1 MCLRYRALD
10 GSVSD
15 WGCSPATPS
24 SGVPQWIA
32 RLLRAVGP
40 GHISLQR
47 QISVYGLQVGTLG
60 VESDDASL
68 LQHQWRSVRDL
79 LALSAVTLLA
89 LDLLALLVI
98 GRALRPTASIL
109 AAVEQLGDGLYELR
123 VPALRP
129 REFTAIAQGINRLA
143 VRLADSDAARAQLT
157 ARLFRLQ
164 EQERRELAH
173 ELHEQFGQCVS
184 ALGALSA
191 SLRQSV
197 IAGDRLTEA
206 DVMPLE
212 IAVEQMLDSLRGMLQ
227 RMSQP
232 PLQGQGLRSALADLV
247 TAWQIRVHD
256 TPRIAFDAD
265 AGTDSVPNN
274 EYALCVYRVVQECL
288 SNIARHA
295 PASRMACVHIR
306 REAHR
311 LRLRVS
317 NDLGTVTDQRLVQG
331 SGMGLKLR
339 RTCAIA
345 PRLLVGRSLGGGVR
359 RMRGPAPGR
368 LMNERAP
375 VRLLLADDHAI
386 VRAGYRHL
394 LDRQESYTVIAEAQ
408 TAEEAYALY
417 RQHRPDVV
425 VTDLAMPGAT
435 GLEAIQRILRADA
448 AARVLV
454 FSMHVSP
461 DFALAALRAG
471 ALGYVTKSSP
481 PDVLLRAIAD
491 VLVGRQVLSPDIAQ
505 ALALARL
512 PGQRRPLEDLTPRE
526 FDVLCMLVSPTSV
539 PDIAQRLHLSV
550 KTVHNLH
557 YQIKAKLAVDSDI
570 ELTRLALSWGL
581 DLLPVCEQRQL

>member
-1 MCLRYRALD
+1 
-10 GSVSD
+10 
-15 WGCSPATPS
+15 
-24 SGVPQWIA
+24 
-32 RLLRAVGP
+32 
-40 GHISLQR
+40 
-47 QISVYGLQVGTLG
+47 
-60 VESDDASL
+60 
-68 LQHQWRSVRDL
+68 
-79 LALSAVTLLA
+79 
-89 LDLLALLVI
+89 
-98 GRALRPTASIL
+98 
-109 AAVEQLGDGLYELR
+109 
-123 VPALRP
+123 
-129 REFTAIAQGINRLA
+129 
-143 VRLADSDAARAQLT
+143 
-157 ARLFRLQ
+157 
-164 EQERRELAH
+164 
-173 ELHEQFGQCVS
+173 
-184 ALGALSA
+184 
-191 SLRQSV
+191 
-197 IAGDRLTEA
+197 
-206 DVMPLE
+206 
-212 IAVEQMLDSLRGMLQ
+212 
-227 RMSQP
+227 
-232 PLQGQGLRSALADLV
+232 
-247 TAWQIRVHD
+247 
-256 TPRIAFDAD
+256 
-265 AGTDSVPNN
+265 
-274 EYALCVYRVVQECL
+274 
-288 SNIARHA
+288 
-295 PASRMACVHIR
+295 
-306 REAHR
+306 
-311 LRLRVS
+311 
-317 NDLGTVTDQRLVQG
+317 
-331 SGMGLKLR
+331 
-339 RTCAIA
+339 
-345 PRLLVGRSLGGGVR
+345 
-359 RMRGPAPGR
+359 
-368 LMNERAP
+368 MNERAP